1 MSYSAH
7 VRAVLRL
14 GVPLMGGHLAQVA
27 IGVTDTAMLGRY
39 GVEALAAG
47 AVGSGFFFV
56 LFLMGT
62 GFAWAVMPLVAKYDP
77 EGDDVNVRRAT
88 RMGLWL
94 SAAFGV
100 LALPLMLVAGP
111 LLAALGQPPGVVAG
125 AQQYLT
131 VVSVAIFPAL
141 FAMVLKSYLAALE
154 HTQVVFWIMVASA
167 LLNVVANYAFIFGN
181 FGAPEMGIAGAALA
195 SVLTHVIMLV
205 GCIIYVV
212 NKLPKHD
219 IFRRLWKPDWEML
232 AHVYRLGWP
241 IGLTSLS
248 EVAFFYATQLMVGLL
263 GVVALASH
271 AIVLQIAS
279 ITFMLHLG
287 LSNVATIRA
296 GNALA
301 YQDRTRLARGAKVVI
316 AMSVAF
322 AILTMIA
329 FVLFPEPLILLFMA
343 EDEPAREAVL
353 ATGVILLAIAAL
365 FQLVDGA
372 QVVALGLLRGVQDTQ
387 VPMIIAAVSYWL
399 IGIPVSYMLGF
410 EFGMGAQ
417 GVWFGLVIGLAAAG
431 LALMWRFWR
440 QVIGRVMTGS
450 LVSKQ

>member
-167 LLNVVANYAFIFGN
+167 LLNAVANYAFIFGN

-205 GCIIYVV
+205 GCIMYVV
-212 NKLPKHD
+212 YRLPKHD

-322 AILTMIA
+322 AVLTMIV

-365 FQLVDGA
+365 FQLMDGA

-387 VPMIIAAVSYWL
+387 IPMIIAAVSYWL

-440 QVIGRVMTGS
+440 HVIGRIMTGS